1 MPRMKTCTLPTEHSH
16 DKKIVCLCRFWDL
29 GGYDDGMEFWGG
41 ENIELSWRVWM
52 CGGQVKILP
61 CSRVG
66 HMFKPI
72 HAYK

>member
-1 MPRMKTCTLPTEHSH
+1 M
-16 DKKIVCLCRFWDL
+16 
-29 GGYDDGMEFWGG
+29 GGYDDGMDFWGG

-52 CGGQVKILP
+52 CGGKVKVLP

-72 HAYK
+72 HAYR